1 MLGIFFTYLQYEK
14 RFSPHTLKSYSKDLE
29 QFSEYLLTQY
39 ELSDLK
45 EARSAMLRSWIIKQ
59 MDEGLS
65 PRSIHRKL
73 AAVRSYYRFLMS
85 RGELQ
90 VNPAAGLKK
99 PKFEKKLPTFAPKAD
114 IDTAI
119 EALAADQ
126 TFSGLRDWLILELLY
141 GTGIRRA
148 ELISIQK
155 NDFDTYRKQ
164 IKVTG
169 KGRKERL
176 IPLYPSLISLLEKYL
191 LERNKIAEP
200 TEKSLLLTDQL
211 KPCYPMF
218 VQRKVRLFLKDIPG
232 MTQKSPHILRHTF
245 ATHLHDNGAELQAI
259 KELLGHSSLA
269 ATQVYTHNSIE
280 KLKKVYEQAHPKS

>member
-126 TFSGLRDWLILELLY
+126 TFSGLRDRLILELLY

-164 IKVTG
+164 IKVMG

-176 IPLYPSLISLLEKYL
+176 IPLYPSLIRLLEKYL
-191 LERNKIAEP
+191 QERNKLAEP

-245 ATHLHDNGAELQAI
+245 ATHLLDNGAELQAI

>member
-29 QFSEYLLTQY
+29 QYSEYLLTQY

-85 RGELQ
+85 RGEIQ

-126 TFSGLRDWLILELLY
+126 TFSGLRDRLILELLY

-169 KGRKERL
+169 KGRKERQ

-191 LERNKIAEP
+191 LERNKLAET

-245 ATHLHDNGAELQAI
+245 ATHLLDNGAELQAI

>member
-126 TFSGLRDWLILELLY
+126 TFSGLRDRLILELLY

-164 IKVTG
+164 IKVMG
-169 KGRKERL
+169 KGRKERQ

-191 LERNKIAEP
+191 QERNKLAEP

-245 ATHLHDNGAELQAI
+245 ATHLLDNGAELQAI